1 MRKISRQCRDRSRNP
16 RHHRMWIWV
25 LITSDAIDVCT
36 RRHVEILITNCG
48 QKFVAIYAAYA
59 SCQANRAL
67 ELAIARDVVRRKIEA
82 EGAWGEARRTP
93 SLSEEPRD
101 QRSKGKRLEVEH
113 SANIRT
119 TYLQMLD
126 KCTTTATVRIVE
138 AKSAYEWWRQ
148 WKDFTITFARGAKPP
163 EQWKNFQ
170 TRYIGRPQGK
180 VGELAK
186 QFTARFAETPLQALY
201 NFAVGIVVARI
212 TRVIA
217 TRGLDPCFGFFA

>member
-1 MRKISRQCRDRSRNP
+1 
-16 RHHRMWIWV
+16 MWIWV

-36 RRHVEILITNCG
+36 RRHVEILITNYG

-59 SCQANRAL
+59 SWQANRAL
-67 ELAIARDVVRRKIEA
+67 EIRLRQFEAILNRQKKLAIARDVVRRKIEA

>member
-1 MRKISRQCRDRSRNP
+1 
-16 RHHRMWIWV
+16 MWIWV

-36 RRHVEILITNCG
+36 RRHVEILITNYG

-67 ELAIARDVVRRKIEA
+67 EIRLRQFEAILNRQKKLAIARDVVRRKIEA